1 MSVKFERDTVQT
13 FQDASSNAL
22 QPFQQ
27 MAADQGGVVQRTIKT
42 ITEKSVDQASEAA
55 DRAAERAA
63 ALAEGP
69 GPIRRAFEGAPPLPG
84 TSGKHPI
91 SEALGTAL
99 TGGKSMAG
107 TKGYLAAYIK
117 ELESNP
123 LRTKMLTAGTLAGA
137 QELLA
142 SWLAKDRNKHGNYFT
157 SRVPK
162 MAAYGALVSAPLGH
176 FLIWLLQKLFKGRV
190 SLRAK
195 ITQIVVSNLVI
206 APIQNSI
213 YLVAMAL
220 IAGARTFHQVRATV
234 KVGFWRVMRISW
246 LTSPICLAFAQ
257 QFLPDEL
264 WVPFFNLVSFVIG
277 TYINTLT
284 KKKRLAALRKKHYG
298 DTREAR
304 DPRDSRDP
312 RDPRD
317 NRPPQMGRPGPE
329 DYPPPP
335 HMGPNPN
342 MGGQH
347 PGMGGHNPNY

>member
-1 MSVKFERDTVQT
+1 MSIKFERDTIQT
-13 FQDASSNAL
+13 LQDTASTAL
-22 QPFQQ
+22 RPFQQ
-27 MAADQGGVVQRTIKT
+27 VAAENGTVIQRTIKT
-42 ITEKSVDQASEAA
+42 VTEKTVDKASE
-55 DRAAERAA
+55 AAERAA

-91 SEALGTAL
+91 AETIGTAL

-137 QELLA
+137 QEFLA

-195 ITQIVVSNLVI
+195 IIQIVISNLVI

-298 DTREAR
+298 DSRE
-304 DPRDSRDP
+304 
-312 RDPRD
+312 
-317 NRPPQMGRPGPE
+317 NRPPPQMGRPGPE

-342 MGGQH
+342 MGH
-347 PGMGGHNPNY
+347 NPNMGGHNPNY